1 MILRHAREPIDDLPA
16 ENTFEAVDERSG
28 GLLGSCAIYVHRSP
42 ELFPARPIRI
52 YMDIQGSPAPDAL
65 LGAAVA
71 RAKELGIQ
79 SGEPC
84 RIFTE
89 ADPAD
94 LPRRDALELFGF
106 MDNDGLVRMEHALP
120 GDAPG
125 QLPFSSVVV
134 KDDLDDPIEQEY
146 FLERVN
152 QLYSETYDDEWLAEL
167 RAHEGFERILIV
179 SPAGM
184 IGEAAIWQENGA
196 GVIGWL
202 HTARKWRRKGVCRRL
217 AELCCA
223 EFAAWGLSCATAEIQ
238 ARIPNL
244 LAIMERLGF
253 RQAELLLRYPG
264 FDMN

>member
-202 HTARKWRRKGVCRRL
+202 HTARKWRGKGVAKCLAALACQECMRRGL
-217 AELCCA
+217 DRVQAEV
-223 EFAAWGLSCATAEIQ
+223 Q

-244 LAIMERLGF
+244 LHVLEGAGF
-253 RQAELLLRYPG
+253 RQSELILRYPG
-264 FDMN
+264 IDMN